1 MTEIISFYSVAAS
14 QGKRTLSLAL
24 AELLAEQNH
33 KVLYV
38 ELDYKLPAVAI
49 ATRISDSQRNSN
61 EYFNRVV
68 LNRNFDPTPF
78 VLKKEHLLQT
88 EEKHLWKLFNRLPKE
103 LDYLLFPLAYS
114 EKSFPKILTN
124 EETAEKDA
132 HEFIEQFIYALK
144 NTSYEAVILN
154 LPTDLRNIFG
164 YEMLAQCDHIIDVIT
179 PSSTQLFAQK
189 KTTKFLSTL
198 SLQIEDKWLT
208 VLNMVSEE
216 VNQIEYQNLFGE
228 EEIIQIPFDPGRQ
241 KEELAMEL
249 SSPLIKEKMEQVALH
264 LKFAIT
270 PTVPKRRFF
279 AKGV

>member
-38 ELDYKLPAVAI
+38 ELDYKMPAVAI
-49 ATRISDSQRNSN
+49 ATRISDSQRNSS

-68 LNRNFDPTPF
+68 LNRNFDPTAF
-78 VLKKEHLLQT
+78 VLKKEHLLKT
-88 EEKHLWKLFNRLPKE
+88 EEKDLWKSFNKLPKE
-103 LDYLLFPLAYS
+103 LDYLLFPLDYG

-132 HEFIEQFIYALK
+132 HEFIEQLIYALK
-144 NTSYEAVILN
+144 NTSYQAVILN
-154 LPTDLRNIFG
+154 LPTDLSNIFG
-164 YEMLAQCDHIIDVIT
+164 YEMLAQSDHVIEVIT
-179 PSSTQLFAQK
+179 PSSTQLFARK
-189 KTTKFLSTL
+189 KTVKFLSTL
-198 SLQIEDKWLT
+198 SPQIEDKWLT
-208 VLNMVSEE
+208 VLNMISEE
-216 VNQIEYQNLFGE
+216 VDEMEYQKLFGE
-228 EEIIQIPFDPGRQ
+228 EEMIQIPFDPGRQ
-241 KEELAMEL
+241 KEELAIQL
-249 SSPLIKEKMEQVALH
+249 SSPFIKEKMETVALH

-279 AKGV
+279 TKGV